1 MFDNGETKRRL
12 NEAEDDIVQLKRKMS
27 ALELDWQDMHG
38 RMKTL
43 LMRLNKRVE
52 REEKGPDGSRTNE
65 PRDPAQPTLTRDT
78 SPHGPRRGR
87 VGRARHR
94 HPLPEPARGPRG
106 GRRRP
111 LAIRPRAV
119 LTRQSAHPAL
129 AGWDSRR
136 PAGVFA
142 TGSAVEIKRF
152 VVSPVP

>member
-65 PRDPAQPTLTRDT
+65 PRHPAQPNLTESDRT
-78 SPHGPRRGR
+78 AQLNRLIR
-87 VGRARHR
+87 
-94 HPLPEPARGPRG
+94 E
-106 GRRRP
+106 GRR
-111 LAIRPRAV
+111 
-119 LTRQSAHPAL
+119 SALPN
-129 AGWDSRR
+129 
-136 PAGVFA
+136 
-142 TGSAVEIKRF
+142 GS
-152 VVSPVP
+152 